1 MGNLQRRLI
10 PGAVL
15 QSVMIGGGYG
25 TGREVVEYFT
35 RFGAGPGL
43 LGLAVAGVGIAVV
56 FALSLEL
63 ARRAGAYDYRT
74 FFKALLGRFWVSY
87 EVLLLLLVMLV
98 LGVISAA
105 SQGML
110 LRLFPGLSPSLS
122 TLLFVLATVGL
133 ILFGRTWVTRLLT
146 FWSFVLYAAFAALL
160 GMVWVR
166 FGEGLGTAFSTP
178 GDSEGWALSALRYV
192 GYNVTAVP
200 VVLFAARALRSQRDT
215 AIAGALGGVLA
226 ILPAVALHLC
236 FLALGPTVYDGVALP
251 LFSVLDV
258 LAAPLLTLFLSVVLL
273 GTFLETALGDLQGLL
288 ERMDRWRE
296 ERHGAPFSPWG
307 HGAMA
312 LLLLAVAAVLG
323 RLGVVALIGEG
334 YGTLAWGFIL
344 VYILPVLLWGFRRW
358 RSPETPEGAN

>member
-1 MGNLQRRLI
+1 MRNLQRLLI

-43 LGLAVAGVGIAVV
+43 LGLALAGAGIAVV

-63 ARRAGAYDYRT
+63 ARRANAYDYRT

-110 LRLFPGLSPSLS
+110 LRLFPGLSPGLS

-133 ILFGRTWVTRLLT
+133 ILFGRTWVTRILT

-160 GMVWVR
+160 GMVWLR
-166 FGEGLGTAFSTP
+166 FGEGLGAAFSTP
-178 GDSEGWALSALRYV
+178 GTSEGWALSALRYV

-236 FLALGPTVYDGVALP
+236 FLALGPAVYDGVALP

-258 LAAPLLTLFLSVVLL
+258 LAAPMLTLCLSVVLL

-312 LLLLAVAAVLG
+312 LLLLVAAAVLG

-344 VYILPVLLWGFRRW
+344 VYILPVLVWGLRRW
-358 RSPETPEGAN
+358 RSPEAPEGSN

>member
-1 MGNLQRRLI
+1 MFNLQRLLI

-43 LGLAVAGVGIAVV
+43 LGLTLAGAGIAVV

-74 FFKALLGRFWVSY
+74 FFKALLGRLWVSY

-110 LRLFPGLSPSLS
+110 LRLFPGFSPGLA
-122 TLLFVLATVGL
+122 TFLFVLATVGL
-133 ILFGRTWVTRLLT
+133 LLFGRTWVMRLLT

-166 FGEGLGTAFSTP
+166 YGEGLGTAFSTT

-200 VVLFAARALRSQRDT
+200 VVLFAARALRSKRDT

-236 FLALGPTVYDGVALP
+236 FLALGPSVYDGVALP

-258 LAAPLLTLFLSVVLL
+258 LAAPFLTLCLSLVLL
-273 GTFLETALGDLQGLL
+273 GTFLETALGDLQGLS
-288 ERMDRWRE
+288 ERMDSWRE
-296 ERHGAPFSPWG
+296 ERHGAPFSPWA

-344 VYILPVLLWGFRRW
+344 VYILPVLIWGLRRW
-358 RSPETPEGAN
+358 RSPETP

>member
-1 MGNLQRRLI
+1 MRNLQRLLI

-43 LGLAVAGVGIAVV
+43 LGLALAGAGIAVV

-110 LRLFPGLSPSLS
+110 LRLFPGLSPGLS

-133 ILFGRTWVTRLLT
+133 VLFGRTWVTRLLT

-215 AIAGALGGVLA
+215 AVAGALGGVLA

-258 LAAPLLTLFLSVVLL
+258 LAAPLLTLCLSVVLL

-312 LLLLAVAAVLG
+312 LFLLAAAAVLG

-344 VYILPVLLWGFRRW
+344 VYILPVLFWGFRRW

>member
-1 MGNLQRRLI
+1 MGNLQRLLI

-296 ERHGAPFSPWG
+296 ERHGAPFPPWG

-323 RLGVVALIGEG
+323 RLGVVVLIGEG

-358 RSPETPEGAN
+358 RSPETPEGAS

>member
-1 MGNLQRRLI
+1 MRNLQRLLI

-110 LRLFPGLSPSLS
+110 LRLFPALSPSLS

-166 FGEGLGTAFSTP
+166 FSEGLGTAFSTP

-312 LLLLAVAAVLG
+312 LLLLAAAAVLG

-358 RSPETPEGAN
+358 RSPETPEGAS

>member
-1 MGNLQRRLI
+1 MRNLQRLLI

-110 LRLFPGLSPSLS
+110 LRFFPGLSPSLS

-146 FWSFVLYAAFAALL
+146 FWSFVLYAGFAALL

-358 RSPETPEGAN
+358 RSPETPEGSN

>member
-1 MGNLQRRLI
+1 
-10 PGAVL
+10 
-15 QSVMIGGGYG
+15 MIGGGYG

-43 LGLAVAGVGIAVV
+43 LGLALAGVGIAVV

-110 LRLFPGLSPSLS
+110 LRLFPALDPTIS
-122 TLLFVLATVGL
+122 TVLFVFTTVGL
-133 ILFGRTWVTRLLT
+133 ILFGRTWVTRILT
-146 FWSFVLYAAFAALL
+146 FWSFVLYAAFAALV
-160 GMVWVR
+160 GMVWLR
-166 FGEGLGTAFSTP
+166 FGEGLGTAFSAP
-178 GDSEGWALSALRYV
+178 GNGEGWALSALRYV

-215 AIAGALGGVLA
+215 AVAGALGGVLA

-236 FLALGPTVYDGVALP
+236 FLALGSSVYDGVALP

-258 LAAPLLTLFLSVVLL
+258 LAAPVLTLCLSVVLL

-312 LLLLAVAAVLG
+312 LLLLAMAAVLG

-344 VYILPVLLWGFRRW
+344 VYILPVLVWGLRRW
-358 RSPETPEGAN
+358 RLPEAPANS

>member
-1 MGNLQRRLI
+1 MRNLQRLLI

-43 LGLAVAGVGIAVV
+43 FGLALAGAGIAVV

-110 LRLFPGLSPSLS
+110 LRLFPGLSPGLS
-122 TLLFVLATVGL
+122 TLFFVLATVGL

-166 FGEGLGTAFSTP
+166 YGEGLGTAFSTP
-178 GDSEGWALSALRYV
+178 GDSEGWAVSALRYV

-236 FLALGPTVYDGVALP
+236 FLALGPSVYDGVALP

-258 LAAPLLTLFLSVVLL
+258 LAAPFLTLCLSVVLL

-312 LLLLAVAAVLG
+312 LLLLAAAAVLG

-344 VYILPVLLWGFRRW
+344 VYILPVLLWGFRCW
-358 RSPETPEGAN
+358 RSPETPEGAC

>member
-1 MGNLQRRLI
+1 VGNLQRLLI

-43 LGLAVAGVGIAVV
+43 FGLALAGAGIAVV

-110 LRLFPGLSPSLS
+110 LRFFPGLSPGLS
-122 TLLFVLATVGL
+122 TLFFVLATVGL

-166 FGEGLGTAFSTP
+166 YGEGLGTAFSTP
-178 GDSEGWALSALRYV
+178 GDSEGWAVSALRYV

-236 FLALGPTVYDGVALP
+236 FLALGPSVYDGVALP

-258 LAAPLLTLFLSVVLL
+258 LAAPFLTLCLSVVLL

-312 LLLLAVAAVLG
+312 LLLLAAAAVLG

-358 RSPETPEGAN
+358 RSPKTPEGAS